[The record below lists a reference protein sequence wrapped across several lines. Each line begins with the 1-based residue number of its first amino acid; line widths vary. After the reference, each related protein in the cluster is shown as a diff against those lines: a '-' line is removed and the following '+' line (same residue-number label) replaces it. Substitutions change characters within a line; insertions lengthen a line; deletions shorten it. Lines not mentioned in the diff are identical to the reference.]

1 MYNLKK
7 RHPYHLVDPSPLP
20 FLLSFSIL
28 GLVFGVVIY
37 LHQQIYLNFHGF
49 NLMVFFLI
57 TTTLLMARWWRNVIY
72 ESFLLFHNKVVKR
85 GLKIGFALFI
95 VSEVMFF
102 FGFFWAYFYN
112 ALSPSIWVGGVWPP
126 FAIVVF
132 NPLTLP
138 LANTGILLTSGLTIT
153 YAHMYM
159 SLRHKYYYAKEGIGI
174 TILLAL
180 IFIYI
185 QFQEFYYAPFSIAD
199 GIYGSTFFMIT
210 GLHGF
215 HVIVGTIFIYIC
227 FLRYQPVFYYIS
239 KSNMSIAK
247 GLFKI
252 LIKSGGHSS
261 YFYATKLFTG
271 FITAS
276 WYWHF
281 VDVVWIYVYI
291 FLYVFSYF

>member
-1 MYNLKK
+1 MKGTSIK
-7 RHPYHLVDPSPLP
+7 RHPFHLVDPSPLP
-20 FLLSFSIL
+20 FLLSLSIF
-28 GLVFGVVIY
+28 GLAASVVIY
-37 LHQQIYLNFHGF
+37 LHQEVYLNFNGF
-49 NLMVFFLI
+49 SLMVFFFI
-57 TTTLLMARWWRNVIY
+57 TTTLLMARWWRNVII
-72 ESFLLFHNKVVKR
+72 ESFLLYHNKVVKK
-85 GLKIGFALFI
+85 GLKVGFALFI

-112 ALSPSIWVGGVWPP
+112 ALSPSIWVGGIWPP
-126 FAIVVF
+126 FAITVF

-153 YAHMYM
+153 YSHMYM
-159 SLRHKYYYAKEGIGI
+159 SLKNSYYYAKEGMAL
-174 TILLAL
+174 TIFLAL

-215 HVIVGTIFIYIC
+215 HVIVGTIFIFVCY
-227 FLRYQPVFYYIS
+227 LRYKPALFDIGAANIS
-239 KSNMSIAK
+239 K
-247 GLFKI
+247 GLIKI
-252 LIKSGGHSS
+252 LKKSGGHTS
-261 YFYATKLFTG
+261 YFYTTKLFTG

-291 FLYVFSYF
+291 FLYVFSYY

>member
-126 FAIVVF
+126 FAITVF

-159 SLRHKYYYAKEGIGI
+159 SLRHKYYYAKEGICI

-185 QFQEFYYAPFSIAD
+185 QFQ
-199 GIYGSTFFMIT
+199 
-210 GLHGF
+210 
-215 HVIVGTIFIYIC
+215 
-227 FLRYQPVFYYIS
+227 
-239 KSNMSIAK
+239 
-247 GLFKI
+247 
-252 LIKSGGHSS
+252 
-261 YFYATKLFTG
+261 
-271 FITAS
+271 
-276 WYWHF
+276 
-281 VDVVWIYVYI
+281 
-291 FLYVFSYF
+291 